1 VVTFNRQ
8 IISGDATVTSGAG
21 TISGEPVISGSSMT
35 INLTGVTDAQVL
47 TITLEDVTDT
57 SAQVLPDTT
66 LNVGF
71 LVGDLNGSG
80 GVTSSDIGQVK
91 SLSGQ
96 TVTSENFRADVNA
109 SGGVTSTDI
118 GLVKSK
124 SGSTLPV
131 SVAAKAA
138 R

>member
-1 VVTFNRQ
+1 
-8 IISGDATVTSGAG
+8 
-21 TISGEPVISGSSMT
+21 
-35 INLTGVTDAQVL
+35 
-47 TITLEDVTDT
+47 
-57 SAQVLPDTT
+57 
-66 LNVGF
+66 
-71 LVGDLNGSG
+71 
-80 GVTSSDIGQVK
+80 VK

-138 R
+138 SKASKRSQRGAFPHGSAPRFCFRRVG